1 MAASIRIF
9 RYLPDLDAFVASDE
23 YQRIADLLGLTEWHP
38 AVWIG
43 RLFIMDND
51 FGEHWFD
58 NWELC
63 EPLQSRAAELGI
75 EIDQLLVVDPER
87 FANGRDG
94 PCHDPN
100 VRKQFWSD
108 VLRSLEL
115 SPDLLFDEARRM
127 NAVMQRNCPHEF
139 IADLEDRISMVRAE
153 LEFSS
158 KRLG

>member
-1 MAASIRIF
+1 MAKKLRIF
-9 RYLPDLDAFVASDE
+9 DYLHDLDAFVATDE

-58 NWELC
+58 NWELR
-63 EPLQSRAAELGI
+63 EPLQARAAELGI
-75 EIDQLLVVDPER
+75 KIDQLLVIDPER

-94 PCHDPN
+94 PCHDPG
-100 VRKQFWSD
+100 VRKQFWTD
-108 VLRSLEL
+108 VLKSLEL
-115 SPDLLFDEARRM
+115 SPDLLFVEARRM
-127 NAVMQRNCPHEF
+127 NAVMQKYSPHEF
-139 IADLEDRISMVRAE
+139 ISDLEDRISMIRAE
-153 LEFSS
+153 LETSS